1 MAQKDR
7 FYSPT
12 ADEPYDTHATV
23 PEGVLASAQWVVCSV
38 IQRSAVIR
46 GERYDGVLPQPCKE
60 PPPISAFSNVCPE
73 PVLTNGSCFLA

>member
-46 GERYDGVLPQPCKE
+46 GERYDGVLPQPCR
-60 PPPISAFSNVCPE
+60 NR
-73 PVLTNGSCFLA
+73 LFLQHFPTFVPSLS